1 MIISAPFIIL
11 DKRPYRE
18 SGLML
23 GGITPDYGKVSYILH
38 GGQSFSKSAPQ
49 ADIFR
54 EVEIEFEDDG
64 SGRELFT
71 AKRVETLL
79 DFSVIAEDQRAWRM
93 AGRIGAF
100 LLKNSHGGVIMLHTY
115 EALRSVLCN
124 LAKIDAGH
132 EPWSLLQSAVV
143 MKCTFLYE
151 NGMLPEAGTAEQNEF
166 LENLV
171 ASGVDNSPLPEC
183 DEKYWQT
190 LNGWFDSLIT
200 FNQLK
205 R

>member
-23 GGITPDYGKVSYILH
+23 GGITPDYGKVSYILY

-79 DFSVIAEDQRAWRM
+79 DFSV
-93 AGRIGAF
+93 
-100 LLKNSHGGVIMLHTY
+100 
-115 EALRSVLCN
+115 
-124 LAKIDAGH
+124 
-132 EPWSLLQSAVV
+132 
-143 MKCTFLYE
+143 
-151 NGMLPEAGTAEQNEF
+151 
-166 LENLV
+166 
-171 ASGVDNSPLPEC
+171 
-183 DEKYWQT
+183 EKQK
-190 LNGWFDSLIT
+190 
-200 FNQLK
+200 Q
-205 R
+205 